1 MSKALLEDILEEEF
15 SRAFEVKDSEA
26 LKRCIRVVIESFS
39 EKSDVKE
46 LGYEVKEVFKLTS
59 KDIQAISDRLYE
71 VKGDTE
77 KTREEIRL
85 LIEMMNKRFE
95 EQREYTDK
103 RFQELMQYTDKRFEE
118 HKEYT
123 DKRFQELM
131 QYADKRFQ
139 EQKEYTDK
147 RFEELLHYSDKRFE
161 DMNKRFDDMN
171 RRFEE
176 LIHYS
181 DKRFDDM
188 NKRFEDMNK
197 NFNLLTWLIGVGFT
211 VLTVLITVFRFIH

>member
-15 SRAFEVKDSEA
+15 SKAFEVKDREA
-26 LKRCIRVVIESFS
+26 LKRCVRVVIESFS
-39 EKSDVKE
+39 EKSDVNE
-46 LGYEVKEVFKLTS
+46 LGYEVKEGFKLIS
-59 KDIQAISDRLYE
+59 KDMLMVSDRLMELKEEISKVREETKEEIMEIRKETREEISE
-71 VKGDTE
+71 V
-77 KTREEIRL
+77 REEIRL

-103 RFQELMQYTDKRFEE
+103 RF
-118 HKEYT
+118 
-123 DKRFQELM
+123 
-131 QYADKRFQ
+131 
-139 EQKEYTDK
+139 
-147 RFEELLHYSDKRFE
+147 EELLHYSDKRFD

-181 DKRFDDM
+181 DKRFEDM
-188 NKRFEDMNK
+188 NKRFDDMNK
-197 NFNLLTWLIGVGFT
+197 KFNLLTWLIGVGFT

>member
-15 SRAFEVKDSEA
+15 SRAFEVKDREA
-26 LKRCIRVVIESFS
+26 LKRCVRVVIESFS
-39 EKSDVKE
+39 EKSDVNE
-46 LGYEVKEVFKLTS
+46 LGYEVKEGFKLIS
-59 KDIQAISDRLYE
+59 KDMLMVSDRLMELKEEISKVREETKEEIMEIRKETREEISE
-71 VKGDTE
+71 V
-77 KTREEIRL
+77 REEIRL

-103 RFQELMQYTDKRFEE
+103 RF
-118 HKEYT
+118 
-123 DKRFQELM
+123 
-131 QYADKRFQ
+131 
-139 EQKEYTDK
+139 
-147 RFEELLHYSDKRFE
+147 EELLHYSDKRFD

-181 DKRFDDM
+181 DKRFEDM
-188 NKRFEDMNK
+188 NKRFDDMNK
-197 NFNLLTWLIGVGFT
+197 KFNLLTWLIGVGFT

>member
-15 SRAFEVKDSEA
+15 SRAFEVKDREA

-39 EKSDVKE
+39 EKSDVNE
-46 LGYEVKEVFKLTS
+46 LGYEVKEGFKLIS
-59 KDIQAISDRLYE
+59 KDMLMVSDRLMELKEEISKVREETKGEIMEIRKETREEISE
-71 VKGDTE
+71 V
-77 KTREEIRL
+77 REEIRL
-85 LIEMMNKRFE
+85 MIEMMNKRFE

-103 RFQELMQYTDKRFEE
+103 RFQELI
-118 HKEYT
+118 
-123 DKRFQELM
+123 

-147 RFEELLHYSDKRFE
+147 RFEELLHYSDKRF
-161 DMNKRFDDMN
+161 DDMN
-171 RRFEE
+171 RRLEE

>member
-15 SRAFEVKDSEA
+15 SKAFEVKDREA

-39 EKSDVKE
+39 EKSDVNE
-46 LGYEVKEVFKLTS
+46 LGYEVKEGFKLIS
-59 KDIQAISDRLYE
+59 KDMLMVSDRLMELKEEISKVREETKGEIMEIRKETREEISE
-71 VKGDTE
+71 V
-77 KTREEIRL
+77 REEIRL
-85 LIEMMNKRFE
+85 MIEMMNKRFE
-95 EQREYTDK
+95 EQR
-103 RFQELMQYTDKRFEE
+103 
-118 HKEYT
+118 EYT

-147 RFEELLHYSDKRFE
+147 RFEELLHYSDKRF
-161 DMNKRFDDMN
+161 DDMN
-171 RRFEE
+171 
-176 LIHYS
+176 
-181 DKRFDDM
+181 KRFDDM

>member
-15 SRAFEVKDSEA
+15 SKAFEVKDREA
-26 LKRCIRVVIESFS
+26 LKRCVRVVIESFS

-46 LGYEVKEVFKLTS
+46 LGYEVKEGFKLTS

-71 VKGDTE
+71 VKEDTE

-95 EQREYTDK
+95 EQR
-103 RFQELMQYTDKRFEE
+103 
-118 HKEYT
+118 EYT

-181 DKRFDDM
+181 DKRFEDMNKRFDDM

-197 NFNLLTWLIGVGFT
+197 KFNLLTWLIGVGFT